1 MDANVTDSS
10 ESTCYVTPTLEP
22 ISDKKVQLFIFLLYL
37 TTSVISV
44 VGNVIVILV
53 QFFGNESSRSIRKY
67 LNNLA
72 ISDITLSVMSMPF
85 TYTNIVKGHWS
96 NLPHWLCPLAQ
107 YVQLLCPFI
116 TSSTL
121 AIIGIE
127 RFLVTLH
134 PLSPLSDWFKSKS
147 NYLLALFWFIGAVY
161 AAIPVENTLANE
173 FEFNGEKYYQCSYDN
188 NISQLKLKLFVGFNF
203 LLTFLIPAAIMSF
216 AYFSI
221 MRKLKTKTTFVA
233 VYSNNYPERCTWI
246 YRNDVPLN
254 VRSLLAVEKRSK
266 TIQMMFIVL
275 LMYCL
280 SWFPVKLFQLLG
292 NYQLIS
298 YCSEG
303 QFFTLIYS
311 FIAFHW
317 LAMANS
323 FVNPI
328 IYSYMSISFRF

>member
-127 RFLVTLH
+127 R
-134 PLSPLSDWFKSKS
+134 
-147 NYLLALFWFIGAVY
+147 
-161 AAIPVENTLANE
+161 
-173 FEFNGEKYYQCSYDN
+173 
-188 NISQLKLKLFVGFNF
+188 
-203 LLTFLIPAAIMSF
+203 
-216 AYFSI
+216 
-221 MRKLKTKTTFVA
+221 
-233 VYSNNYPERCTWI
+233 
-246 YRNDVPLN
+246 
-254 VRSLLAVEKRSK
+254 
-266 TIQMMFIVL
+266 
-275 LMYCL
+275 
-280 SWFPVKLFQLLG
+280 
-292 NYQLIS
+292 
-298 YCSEG
+298 
-303 QFFTLIYS
+303 
-311 FIAFHW
+311 
-317 LAMANS
+317 
-323 FVNPI
+323 
-328 IYSYMSISFRF
+328 